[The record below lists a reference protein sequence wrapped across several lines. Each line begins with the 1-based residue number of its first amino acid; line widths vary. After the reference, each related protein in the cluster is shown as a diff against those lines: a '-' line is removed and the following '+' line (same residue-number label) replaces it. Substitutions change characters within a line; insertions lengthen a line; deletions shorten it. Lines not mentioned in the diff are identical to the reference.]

1 MSSPGRPGPSPAS
14 QALPAGCPT
23 CCLLWP
29 PHLGTPE
36 TMRAGSLQLE
46 RVGPGAWSFPPPH
59 CPLPRLPLLS
69 LVSSQPLPTVCICPT
84 HRTNLRRG
92 GEKPGA
98 WRIHESPLQGLSG
111 HPMSTEKNFLLVLM
125 CLPPPPGLL
134 RCQGKELLPTASQ
147 GRRSSRSQV
156 SIWHMML
163 SELELAPAC
172 PGPRVCHAAPAVLAV
187 ALLER
192 GLPSSSVL
200 QGHACP
206 CLPAHR

>member
-1 MSSPGRPGPSPAS
+1 MSSPGRPGPSPPS
-14 QALPAGCPT
+14 QALPAGRPT

-46 RVGPGAWSFPPPH
+46 REGPGAWSFPPTH
-59 CPLPRLPLLS
+59 CPLPRPPLLS
-69 LVSSQPLPTVCICPT
+69 GELPAPSHGVHLPYTQNKPT
-84 HRTNLRRG
+84 EGRREARGLAHSREPTAGSLRSPYEHRKEL
-92 GEKPGA
+92 PA
-98 WRIHESPLQGLSG
+98 CSD
-111 HPMSTEKNFLLVLM
+111 V
-125 CLPPPPGLL
+125 PPPSPGLL

-147 GRRSSRSQV
+147 GWRSSRSQV

-172 PGPRVCHAAPAVLAV
+172 PGPRVCRAASAVLVV